1 MRSGGFMLVH
11 PTGATPHLGG
21 GKSVWGLS
29 VRRVTWWVGSSDRG
43 GEKDKDDV
51 PDLGTVKATPC
62 DLQVSAST
70 Y

>member
-1 MRSGGFMLVH
+1 MLVH
-11 PTGATPHLGG
+11 PTGATPHLVG
-21 GKSVWGLS
+21 GKSGWGLS
-29 VRRVTWWVGSSDRG
+29 VKRVTWWVGSWDRR

-62 DLQVSAST
+62 DLQVNAST